1 MIRYSL
7 RCASEHEFEGWFANS
22 SAYDKQRDA
31 KQLLCPIC
39 GSGKV
44 EKAVMAPS
52 IVSGKSAPHPM
63 KAPPAGKPTPEEAV
77 QFMRELK
84 TFIEKNT
91 DDVGPRFA
99 EEALKIHYEEAEAR
113 SIRGEA
119 TRDELEE
126 LRDEGV
132 EVFPLPILPDDHN

>member
-1 MIRYSL
+1 ML
-7 RCASEHEFEGWFANS
+7 
-22 SAYDKQRDA
+22 
-31 KQLLCPIC
+31 
-39 GSGKV
+39 
-44 EKAVMAPS
+44 VMAVAAIAAFYIGRILEGYS
-52 IVSGKSAPHPM
+52 QGIVSGKSAPHPM
-63 KAPPAGKPTPEEAV
+63 TAPPAGKASPEEAV

-99 EEALKIHYEEAEAR
+99 EEALKIHYEEADAR

-119 TRDELEE
+119 TRDELQE